1 MRLPSPD
8 RIVAGHD
15 QTGAVVLLRSPAG
28 RGRHSRC
35 QFSLGA
41 LVQGRTTLRTDTT
54 QLMALQAENRAL
66 SAQVKALHDPA
77 SIGRIAHEE
86 YGLIAPGQ
94 RSIVV
99 LPGANG
105 SSGGTPD
112 PLADNPIPS
121 SDLLPSDAILG
132 PTMTNGPADHA
143 RAELLAPRPQQL
155 GVLALAVL
163 IDARFS

>member
-1 MRLPSPD
+1 MIRRARLFFF
-8 RIVAGHD
+8 VALLV
-15 QTGAVVLLRSPAG
+15 AVVILVANFP
-28 RGRHSRC
+28 
-35 QFSLGA
+35 LGA

-132 PTMTNGPADHA
+132 PSA
-143 RAELLAPRPQQL
+143 RTAQPIMREPSFWRR
-155 GVLALAVL
+155 VLSSLEFWHSL
-163 IDARFS
+163 F